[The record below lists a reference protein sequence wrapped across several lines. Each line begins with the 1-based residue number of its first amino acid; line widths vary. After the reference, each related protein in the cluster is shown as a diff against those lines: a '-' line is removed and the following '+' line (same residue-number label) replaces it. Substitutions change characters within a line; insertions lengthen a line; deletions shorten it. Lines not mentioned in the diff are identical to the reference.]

1 MSTKN
6 RTPFRIIG
14 VSVIFVIICLIYIVR
29 MVNIRINADP
39 KAENEGTY
47 VREEKILAVR
57 GEIYDRN
64 GVKLVSNDYKYNFVF
79 DYEAMSVDR
88 KGRNI
93 AILDAVNALIS
104 TGNEDKR
111 SDSSFPFDGA
121 YPHYTYSKESLDT
134 SSNIYY
140 RLLKRIAQNE
150 LEDESQK
157 NKQDLTAAYL
167 EEFYRSNPTAFPKV
181 SEIVDYY
188 LEKYKLNALTDS
200 GERMYDNSCI
210 DKIFR
215 VIYDMEV
222 NDFSPYTPYV
232 LANDVDMSFIAY
244 VKEKN
249 ITGSTFQIT
258 YKRVYNY
265 PGYASHILGR
275 TGRIYE
281 EDWEY
286 YNSLGYEM
294 NAIVGVDG
302 CEYVFEEYLRG
313 IDGVMI
319 VTEDS
324 QGNVIDRQIKTEPI
338 AGKDVYLTIDI
349 NLQIA
354 AEDGL
359 KDNIEYVNITYGS
372 ESEAGAVI
380 ALDSNDGGVLAI
392 ASYPT
397 YDLTT
402 FSEDYNSLASNS
414 AKPLSNRAL
423 QGLYAPGST
432 FKLGMVAAGI
442 DSGAVSAST
451 KINCT
456 GVYAYYDHP
465 KCWVYPSEHGYMN
478 ASGAI
483 EVSCNCYFY
492 ELGRIMG
499 IELMNQYCDYLGFAQ
514 KTGIEL
520 SESIGNLAGPETT
533 ANWSVGE
540 TIRAAIGQSTNTFT
554 PIQLASYVST
564 LLSGGDRYSTH
575 LLYQVREYG
584 SGEIYLSYETKVL
597 SSYRFSDEVLDPI
610 KNGMKSMIENSDNVS
625 RYMRGIPV
633 TVGGKTGTA
642 QLGGGITDNGLF
654 VCAAPYNNPDI
665 TICSVVEKAG
675 GGSYSARCAADILK
689 AYYNVN

>member
-14 VSVIFVIICLIYIVR
+14 VSVLFVIICLIYIVR

-39 KAENEGTY
+39 EEKEKGTY
-47 VREEKILAVR
+47 IREEKILAVR

-64 GVKLVSNDYKYNFVF
+64 GVKLVSNSYSYDFVF
-79 DYEAMSVDR
+79 DYEAMSADR
-88 KGRNI
+88 YGRNV
-93 AILDAVNALIS
+93 AILDAVNALIN
-104 TGNEDKR
+104 TGNENKR
-111 SDSSFPFDGA
+111 AESSFPFDGA
-121 YPHYTYSKESLDT
+121 YPNYTYSAEAKDT
-134 SSNIYY
+134 NSNIYY
-140 RLLKRIAQNE
+140 RLLKRIAGNE
-150 LEDESQK
+150 LEDESPK

-167 EEFYRSNPTAFPKV
+167 EEFYRDNPDAFPKV

-188 LEKYKLNALTDS
+188 LKKYKLDIETES
-200 GERMYDNSCI
+200 GEVVYSKDCI

-215 VIYDMEV
+215 VLYDMEV

-232 LANDVDMSFIAY
+232 LAKDVDMSFISYA
-244 VKEKN
+244 KEKN
-249 ITGSTFQIT
+249 IVGSTFHIT

-286 YNSLGYEM
+286 YNALGYEM
-294 NAIVGVDG
+294 NAIVGIDG
-302 CEYVFEEYLRG
+302 CEYAFEEYLRG
-313 IDGVMI
+313 VDGVML

-324 QGNVIDRQIKTEPI
+324 DGNVIDRQIKTPAV

-349 NLQIA
+349 SLQIA

-359 KDNIEYVNITYGS
+359 KSNIEYVNMTYGS
-372 ESEAGAVI
+372 EAEAGAII
-380 ALDSNDGGVLAI
+380 ALDSNCGGVLAV

-402 FSEDYNSLASNS
+402 FSEDYNSLVSNS
-414 AKPLSNRAL
+414 ANPLNNRAL
-423 QGLYAPGST
+423 QGLYTPGST
-432 FKLGMVAAGI
+432 FKPLMVAAGI
-442 DSGAVSAST
+442 DSGIVDGST
-451 KINCT
+451 KIKCT
-456 GVYAYYDHP
+456 GAYAYYDHP
-465 KCWVYPSEHGYMN
+465 KCWVYPGEHGYIN

-499 IELMNQYCDYLGFAQ
+499 IETMNKYSNYLGFAQ

-520 SESIGNLAGPETT
+520 YEATGNIAGPEST
-533 ANWSVGE
+533 ANWNEGE

-554 PIQLASYVST
+554 PIQLASYIST
-564 LLSGGDRYSTH
+564 LLEGEKYATH

-584 SGEIYLSYETKVL
+584 TGEVYFEYATNVL
-597 SSYRFSDEVLDPI
+597 SGYKFSDDVLDPI
-610 KNGMKSMIENSDNVS
+610 KEGMKSMVAKTDNVA

-642 QLGGGITDNGLF
+642 QLGANIVDNGLF
-654 VCAAPYNNPDI
+654 VCAAPYDNPDI

-675 GGSYSARCAADILK
+675 GGSYSARCAADLLK

>member
-6 RTPFRIIG
+6 RTPFRIISI
-14 VSVIFVIICLIYIVR
+14 SVIFVIICLIYIVR

-39 KAENEGTY
+39 KEKVSGTY

-64 GVKLVSNDYKYNFVF
+64 GKKLVSNSYSYNFVF
-79 DYEAMSVDR
+79 DYEAMSADR
-88 KGRNI
+88 YGRNV
-93 AILDAVNALIS
+93 AILEAVNALIN

-111 SDSSFPFDGA
+111 ADSSFPFDGV
-121 YPHYTYSKESLDT
+121 YPNYTYSSEALNT
-134 SSNIYY
+134 NSNIYY
-140 RLLKRIAQNE
+140 RLLKRIAGNE
-150 LEDESQK
+150 LEDESPK
-157 NKQDLTAAYL
+157 NKNDLTAAYL
-167 EEFYRSNPTAFPKV
+167 EEFYRDNPDTFPKAQ
-181 SEIVDYY
+181 EIIDYY
-188 LEKYKLNALTDS
+188 IKKYKLDAKNES
-200 GERMYDNSCI
+200 GEKIYSDTVI
-210 DKIFR
+210 DKVIR

-232 LANDVDMSFIAY
+232 LAKGVDMNFIAY

-249 ITGSTFQIT
+249 IVGSTFHIN
-258 YKRVYNY
+258 YKRIYNY

-294 NAIVGVDG
+294 NAIVGIDG
-302 CEYVFEEYLRG
+302 CEYAFEKYLRG
-313 IDGVMI
+313 TDGVMI

-324 QGNVIDRQIKTEPI
+324 DGNVIDRQIKTPPV
-338 AGKDVYLTIDI
+338 AGRDVYLTIDI
-349 NLQIA
+349 DLQIA

-359 KDNIEYVNITYGS
+359 KDNIEYVNMTYGS
-372 ESEAGAVI
+372 EAEAGAIV
-380 ALDSNDGGVLAI
+380 ALDSNNGGVLAV

-402 FSEDYNSLASNS
+402 FSEDYNSLVSNS
-414 AKPLSNRAL
+414 ANPLNNRAL
-423 QGLYAPGST
+423 QGLYTPGST
-432 FKLGMVAAGI
+432 FKPLMVAAGI
-442 DSGAVSAST
+442 DSGALDGTT
-451 KINCT
+451 KIKCT
-456 GVYAYYDHP
+456 GVYSYYDHP
-465 KCWVYPSEHGYMN
+465 KCWIYPGEHGYID

-499 IELMNQYCDYLGFAQ
+499 IETMNRYTEYLGFAQ

-520 SESIGNLAGPETT
+520 YEAMGNIAGPEST
-533 ANWSVGE
+533 ANWNEGE

-554 PIQLASYVST
+554 PIQLASYISA
-564 LLSGGDRYSTH
+564 LLEGEKYATH
-575 LLYQVREYG
+575 LLYQVKEYG
-584 SGEIYLSYETKVL
+584 TGEVYFAYETEVL
-597 SSYRFSDEVLDPI
+597 SACEFSDDVLNPI
-610 KNGMKSMIENSDNVS
+610 RNGMKSMVANTENVA
-625 RYMRGIPV
+625 RYMRGVPV

-654 VCAAPYNNPDI
+654 VCAAPYDNPDI
-665 TICSVVEKAG
+665 TICSVVERAG
-675 GGSYSARCAADILK
+675 GGSYSARCAADLLK

>member
-6 RTPFRIIG
+6 RTPFRIISI
-14 VSVIFVIICLIYIVR
+14 SVIFVIICLIYIVR

-39 KAENEGTY
+39 KEKVSGTY

-64 GVKLVSNDYKYNFVF
+64 GKKLVSNSYSYNFVF
-79 DYEAMSVDR
+79 DYEAMSADR
-88 KGRNI
+88 YGRNV
-93 AILDAVNALIS
+93 AILEAVNALIN

-111 SDSSFPFDGA
+111 ADSSFPFDGV
-121 YPHYTYSKESLDT
+121 YPNYTYSSEALNT
-134 SSNIYY
+134 NSNIYY
-140 RLLKRIAQNE
+140 RLLKRIAGNE
-150 LEDESQK
+150 LEDESPK
-157 NKQDLTAAYL
+157 NKNDLTAAYL
-167 EEFYRSNPTAFPKV
+167 EEFYRDNPDTFPKAQ
-181 SEIVDYY
+181 EIIDYY
-188 LEKYKLNALTDS
+188 IKKYKLDAKNDS
-200 GERMYDNSCI
+200 GEKIYSDTVI
-210 DKIFR
+210 DKVIR

-232 LANDVDMSFIAY
+232 LAKGVDMNFIAY

-249 ITGSTFQIT
+249 IVGSTFHIN

-294 NAIVGVDG
+294 NAIVGIDG
-302 CEYVFEEYLRG
+302 CEYAFEKYLRG
-313 IDGVMI
+313 TDGVMI

-324 QGNVIDRQIKTEPI
+324 DGNVIDRQIKTPPI
-338 AGKDVYLTIDI
+338 AGRDVYLTIDI
-349 NLQIA
+349 DLQIA

-359 KDNIEYVNITYGS
+359 EDNIEYVNMTYGS
-372 ESEAGAVI
+372 EAEAGAIV
-380 ALDSNDGGVLAI
+380 ALDSNNGGVLAV

-402 FSEDYNSLASNS
+402 FSEDYNSLVSNS
-414 AKPLSNRAL
+414 ANPLNNRAL
-423 QGLYAPGST
+423 QGLYTPGST
-432 FKLGMVAAGI
+432 FKPLMVAAGI
-442 DSGAVSAST
+442 DSGALDGTT
-451 KINCT
+451 KIKCT
-456 GVYAYYDHP
+456 GVYSYYDHP
-465 KCWVYPSEHGYMN
+465 KCWIYPGEHGYMD

-499 IELMNQYCDYLGFAQ
+499 IETMNRYTEYLGFAQ

-520 SESIGNLAGPETT
+520 YEAKGNIAGPEST
-533 ANWSVGE
+533 ANWNEGE

-554 PIQLASYVST
+554 PIQLASYISA
-564 LLSGGDRYSTH
+564 LLEGEKYATH
-575 LLYQVREYG
+575 LLYQVKEYG
-584 SGEIYLSYETKVL
+584 TGEVYFAYETEVL
-597 SSYRFSDEVLDPI
+597 SACEFSDDVLNPI
-610 KNGMKSMIENSDNVS
+610 RNGMKSMVANTENVA
-625 RYMRGIPV
+625 RYMRGVPV

-654 VCAAPYNNPDI
+654 VCAAPYDNPDI
-665 TICSVVEKAG
+665 TICSVVERAG
-675 GGSYSARCAADILK
+675 GGSYSARCAADLLK